1 MPSEERN
8 IGASVRA
15 KLLKRSRAEN
25 SDYQVLLTRYALERL
40 LYRLGVSQFREA
52 FVLKGALLF
61 VTWLPDPFRPTRDLD
76 LLGFGSDDPD
86 LMAET
91 FKAICSTEVPDDGVA
106 FDVDGLTALPI
117 RKDVEYGGVRV
128 RSQAVIDGARIPIQV
143 DIGFGDIITPAAV
156 EIDYPTLLDSPA
168 PHLRVYPVET
178 VIAEKLNAMVTLG
191 IANSRLKDYYDLWLI
206 SQMFSFQKPILLH
219 AILRTFERRGS
230 PIPSGTPTG
239 LTDDFAKQW
248 AVQWRAFIKRERMRG
263 APEELGVLIDNLRL
277 FLVPLLSPGHGEA
290 AHWQPSGPWETNSTG
305 SEGL

>member
-15 KLLKRSRAEN
+15 RLLKRSRAEN

-52 FVLKGALLF
+52 FVLKG
-61 VTWLPDPFRPTRDLD
+61 
-76 LLGFGSDDPD
+76 
-86 LMAET
+86 
-91 FKAICSTEVPDDGVA
+91 
-106 FDVDGLTALPI
+106 
-117 RKDVEYGGVRV
+117 
-128 RSQAVIDGARIPIQV
+128 
-143 DIGFGDIITPAAV
+143 
-156 EIDYPTLLDSPA
+156 EIDYPTLLDLPA

-206 SQMFSFQKPILLH
+206 SKMFSFQKPLPLH

-230 PIPSGTPTG
+230 RIPVGTPTG
-239 LTDDFAKQW
+239 LTDQFATEW

-277 FLVPLLSPGHGEA
+277 FLVPLLGPGHGETA
-290 AHWQPSGPWETNSTG
+290 YWQPGGPWKTDSIGPENV
-305 SEGL
+305 